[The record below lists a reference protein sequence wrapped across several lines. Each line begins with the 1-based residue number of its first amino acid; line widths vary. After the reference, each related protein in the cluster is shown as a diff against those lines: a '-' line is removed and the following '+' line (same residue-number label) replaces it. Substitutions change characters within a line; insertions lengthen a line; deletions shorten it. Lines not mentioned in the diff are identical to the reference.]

1 MAKKVVYGMLLA
13 LFTGVIV
20 FSSTRTGLDHS
31 NAGGLIIGWINNV
44 FFGGRLSAYEQDA
57 IVGVGAK
64 FLGHFCLFMGAGFFA
79 YLFLK
84 QFPLDK
90 KKRYLIVFAYGLAL
104 SCLGETIQVFS
115 EGRFATPADVLIDFS
130 GYCFTLL
137 LRFQARPM

>member
-31 NAGGLIIGWINNV
+31 NAGGLIIGWINSV